1 MPVAQTAPVTEL
13 VAAPTRHMV
22 AALAALNPELAF
34 LALFDL
40 QLAQQIFGFLLLL
53 LLAGALPSLVCL

>member
-22 AALAALNPELAF
+22 AALAALNPKLAF

-40 QLAQQIFGFLLLL
+40 
-53 LLAGALPSLVCL
+53 

>member
-1 MPVAQTAPVTEL
+1 V
-13 VAAPTRHMV
+13 V